1 MKITKDKIKHI
12 LRNPFQI
19 FIWLITRLP
28 YFRFIRDSQEANG
41 KINFTRWYKQKVL
54 GYNRDAYW
62 PMHFTSRVVGVENIL
77 VGVDTNP
84 GYNDGIYIQGS
95 GKLYFGDYTT
105 IGKNSGI
112 LSGGHDVY
120 DHRILTKSETRIG
133 SYCWIGMN
141 SMILPGVILGDNTI
155 VASGSVVTK
164 SFPEGNCIIGGVPAK
179 KIKDL
184 DPEKFVHFEHKKK
197 YHGYI
202 RQDKFQEFRKKNL
215 NI

>member
-1 MKITKDKIKHI
+1 MKITKEKISHI
-12 LRNPFQI
+12 ANNPFRI

-28 YFRFIRDSQEANG
+28 YFRFIRETQSNNG
-41 KINFTRWYKQKVL
+41 KINFSRWYKQKIL
-54 GYNRDAYW
+54 GYNREAYW
-62 PMHFTSRVVGVENIL
+62 PMHFTSNVVGVQNVV
-77 VGVDTNP
+77 VGIDTNP
-84 GYNDGIYIQGS
+84 GYHGGIYIQGT

-120 DHRILTKSETRIG
+120 DHRVLTKSETRIG

-141 SMILPGVILGDNTI
+141 TTILPGVTIGDNTI

-164 SFPEGNCIIGGVPAK
+164 SFPEGNCVIGGIPAK
-179 KIKDL
+179 KIKNL
-184 DPEKFVHFEHKKK
+184 DPDKFVHFKAQHK

-202 RQDKFQEFRKKNL
+202 RQEKFEEYRKKHL
-215 NI
+215 DI